1 MRTFTGL
8 LGLRRLLLLAGV
20 CLVLGL
26 ATTVRAAE
34 TRPAAVKDQPAL
46 SLGFFPIISTV
57 ALYKRFAPLRD
68 YLSDKLGRP
77 VNLATA
83 KDFPTFLKRT
93 DTRNYDIVV
102 TAPHFALRAADS
114 GKYRIRAALQ
124 GDVHQLLVV
133 RSDSPISKMEQLAG
147 KRIASPPEDALM
159 TMIGKAFLTRAGLKG
174 ARAPIYH
181 AYISHNA
188 ANEALLAGEA
198 DAAIA
203 SSNVIKKA
211 MGEGARFKII
221 ARSFKLPNMA
231 TLVATEL
238 DKELGDR
245 VVQILVSM
253 KSEPQ
258 GREVL
263 KQIRFP
269 GYRAVDSARE
279 YESMRPYLEQA
290 VREMAELGFN
300 TPR

>member
-1 MRTFTGL
+1 MRMFTGW
-8 LGLRRLLLLAGV
+8 LGVRRWFLLAGV
-20 CLVLGL
+20 SLVVGL
-26 ATTVRAAE
+26 ASSVHAAE
-34 TRPAAVKDQPAL
+34 SQPAAVKDQPAL

-77 VNLATA
+77 VNLLTA

-93 DTRNYDIVV
+93 DTRKYDIVV

-114 GKYRIRAALQ
+114 GEYRIRAALV

-133 RSDSPISKMEQLAG
+133 SSDSPFNELEQLAG

-159 TMIGKAFLTRAGLKG
+159 TIIGKAVLAQAGLKG
-174 ARAPIYH
+174 SRAPVYQ

-211 MGEGARFKII
+211 MGKGARFRII
-221 ARSFKLPNMA
+221 ERSIKLPNMA
-231 TLVATEL
+231 TLVATDL

-245 VVQILVSM
+245 MVQILVSM
-253 KSEPQ
+253 KSDPH
-258 GREVL
+258 GREIL

-269 GYRAVDSARE
+269 GYRAVQSASE
-279 YESMRPYLEQA
+279 YESMRPYLEKA
-290 VREMAELGFN
+290 VREMAEPAVK
-300 TPR
+300 TSR